1 MYFCNKCFWIWSLT
15 IQGWLLLSMYIGECK
30 LSLHIKHC
38 GERLFLPLGMG
49 NLASKDRT
57 NYVLRT
63 TWAHMQRVRNILTI
77 FLYVKHWMPS
87 NGSTCSILELLNSI
101 KAVYQSESSKE
112 RLTWKKLLC
121 LWLPFAWILGSKAN
135 HWRRCLLFLFCLSE
149 LPFFLVFHGARN
161 ECEILVTTAFDRSCF
176 R

>member
-15 IQGWLLLSMYIGECK
+15 TQGWLLLSMYIGECK

-38 GERLFLPLGMG
+38 GERLLLPLGMG

-112 RLTWKKLLC
+112 RLTWKNCCVYGFRLHGYLVQKQITGGDAYC
-121 LWLPFAWILGSKAN
+121 SSFAYLN
-135 HWRRCLLFLFCLSE
+135 YLFS
-149 LPFFLVFHGARN
+149 
-161 ECEILVTTAFDRSCF
+161 
-176 R
+176 

>member
-15 IQGWLLLSMYIGECK
+15 TQGWLLLSMYIGECK

-38 GERLFLPLGMG
+38 GERLLLPLGMG

-112 RLTWKKLLC
+112 RLTWKNCCVYGFRLHGYLVQKQITGGDAYC
-121 LWLPFAWILGSKAN
+121 SFAYLN
-135 HWRRCLLFLFCLSE
+135 YLFS
-149 LPFFLVFHGARN
+149 
-161 ECEILVTTAFDRSCF
+161 
-176 R
+176 